1 MNKQR
6 ILFLLLSAKQ
16 ITVSN
21 FRGKKA
27 CLISQFG
34 SIAATGKF
42 QIQLNNKISSKL
54 ANGVLVHALNEG
66 RRGIEEATRTL
77 DVDERGHVGHSE
89 GLEGGGSAGMRVA
102 GHHHLPLEGGG
113 GGGGGLDVD
122 GSVLRL
128 QRRPLPLERH
138 RQVHAMELLQNQE
151 FPQSSIS
158 PNRGSR
164 EQEKRRTFDGAR
176 TTGEAEEAAARRE
189 ERSPTIP
196 AHSPRPPGLCDLTG
210 SCGRLNPRSRRWNGW
225 SRRRAGR
232 RGATGAWGKRGEFFW
247 GAPRRRG

>member
-113 GGGGGLDVD
+113 G
-122 GSVLRL
+122 
-128 QRRPLPLERH
+128 
-138 RQVHAMELLQNQE
+138 
-151 FPQSSIS
+151 
-158 PNRGSR
+158 
-164 EQEKRRTFDGAR
+164 
-176 TTGEAEEAAARRE
+176 EAAAA
-189 ERSPTIP
+189 SMWT
-196 AHSPRPPGLCDLTG
+196 AA
-210 SCGRLNPRSRRWNGW
+210 SCGCSGGLFPW
-225 SRRRAGR
+225 SGIGKCTPWSSYKTKNSPNHQSAPTGVAESKKSGAPLMARGR
-232 RGATGAWGKRGEFFW
+232 RGRRRR
-247 GAPRRRG
+247 RRRGGRRGRPPSQPTAHARPVFVISRGAVGD